1 MRKQKGKIQTSLLF
15 FVFMSTKALQ
25 ALSNN
30 IAEIVASSGKAIV
43 SVNANRRFTPS
54 GIHWRN
60 GIIVTSDES
69 LKRYEDITVTLA
81 NGAKEPVSLIGRDPT
96 TDVAVFKLEKAD
108 IPVATIGDAAIEVG
122 NLVLALARS
131 SDGDI
136 RAAMGVL
143 SVVGDRWQSM
153 SGGNIDRLIRP
164 DIMLYPGFNGGALV
178 DTDGNIVGMN
188 TSGRRGTALTIP
200 ASTIDRVV
208 EQLVSKGRIPRGYLG
223 LGMQP
228 VKLPESLKKSL
239 NLNKSGGVIVVN
251 VEASSAAED
260 AGILLGDILIGFDD
274 KDLADTNDI
283 LSLLND
289 SSRVGKSVKM
299 QLVRGGKLNEL
310 DLTVGERTI

>member
-1 MRKQKGKIQTSLLF
+1 
-15 FVFMSTKALQ
+15 MSTEALQ

-43 SVNANRRFTPS
+43 SVNANRRLTTS

-60 GIIVTSDES
+60 GIIVTRDES

-96 TDVAVFKLEKAD
+96 TDVAVFKLENPD

-299 QLVRGGKLNEL
+299 QLVRGGKLIEL
-310 DLTVGERTI
+310 YLTVGERTI

>member
-1 MRKQKGKIQTSLLF
+1 MREQNGTIQTSLLF
-15 FVFMSTKALQ
+15 IIMSTEALQ

-30 IAEIVASSGKAIV
+30 IAEIVAQAGKAIV

-69 LKRYEDITVTLA
+69 LKRYEDITVTLP
-81 NGAKEPVSLIGRDPT
+81 NGTKETVSLIGRDPT
-96 TDVAVFKLEKAD
+96 TDVAVFKLENPD
-108 IPVATIGDAAIEVG
+108 IPVATIGNAAIEVG

-131 SDGDI
+131 SEGDI

-143 SVVGDRWQSM
+143 SVVGGAWQSM
-153 SGGNIDRLIRP
+153 SGGNIDRFIRP
-164 DIMLYPGFNGGALV
+164 DIMLYPGFSGGALV
-178 DTDGNIVGMN
+178 DSSGNIVGMN

-228 VKLPESLKKSL
+228 VKLPENLKKSL
-239 NLNKSGGVIVVN
+239 NLTSSGGVIVVN

-260 AGILLGDILIGFDD
+260 AGILLGDILIGFDG

-289 SSRVGKSVKM
+289 SFRVGKSVKM
-299 QLVRGGKLNEL
+299 QLVRGGELIEL
-310 DLTVGERTI
+310 DLIVGERTI